1 MSTIIISIFVIALVL
16 ALIIVIAGKVKSA
29 KTGADEEKRKD
40 VSALMREASKRLAQ
54 NPQDVTGLNMMGEV
68 AFQQQNWE
76 KAYSC
81 YASLMDK
88 MATLP
93 LSEQTTEL

>member
-1 MSTIIISIFVIALVL
+1 MSTIIISVFVIALVL
-16 ALIIVIAGKVKSA
+16 ALVILIAGKVKSA
-29 KTGADEEKRKD
+29 KNGIAEEKRKD
-40 VSALMREASKRLAQ
+40 VSSLMRDATKRLTQ

-81 YASLMDK
+81 YASF
-88 MATLP
+88 
-93 LSEQTTEL
+93 